1 MTLEGTLHVSVADT
15 DAVTFELH
23 VTNTGAEPV
32 TLRFMSG
39 CRADFAVSTDDTERW
54 RFSDGRMFT
63 QSITDERIDPGE
75 TTVYDATWREPDP
88 GTYTASAKLE
98 ATDHPVEATADFSV

>member
-1 MTLEGTLHVSVADT
+1 VSLEGTLDVWVADT
-15 DAVTFELH
+15 DAVTLELH

-32 TLRFMSG
+32 MLRFMSG
-39 CRADFAVSTDDTERW
+39 CRADFAVSTDGTERW

-63 QSITDERIDPGE
+63 QAITEERIDPGE
-75 TTVYDATWREPDP
+75 TTVYDATWRDPDT

-98 ATDHPVEATADFSV
+98 ATDHPVEATTEFSV